1 MSPLVLAFLN
11 IRAKPLRNLLLTL
24 IVALAAATALTL
36 LVIADSIREGLR
48 TGSDERGTDLT
59 VSQRDAPDVLS
70 GAVPA
75 QLEQILTA
83 IPGVASVS
91 GELAMFAPLDG
102 GRQSV
107 VFGWSSTSAFWRS
120 MPLASGRLPQP
131 GDMRPAILGA
141 GIAEALHKK
150 TGDPINIFGEAFTI
164 IGIAGYKSALNRSVV
179 VVKLADLEELAMRS
193 NQVTWFHL
201 ALRPN
206 QGADDIRRLTHEIEA
221 LGRYAA
227 APTDQLLRNDHNYEF
242 LQAVSRAISVIALL
256 MGSLSV
262 GSALMMAITERRR
275 EIGIMM
281 AIGWSDLR
289 IRTSVLAEGT
299 ALGLA
304 GGVLAIP
311 LVFLASLLFRHLP
324 GIGEILSFKLTP
336 TVALSGIGAAMLL
349 SGIGALYPAVAAT
362 RMNPSQALRTG

>member
-102 GRQSV
+102 GKQSL
-107 VFGWSSTSAFWRS
+107 VFGWTSNSAFWRS

-131 GDMRPAILGA
+131 DDVRPAILGA
-141 GIAEALHKK
+141 GVGEALQKK
-150 TGDPINIFGEAFTI
+150 AGDYIDIFGEAFRV
-164 IGIAGYKSALNRSVV
+164 IGIAGYKSALNRSVIV
-179 VVKLADLEELAMRS
+179 LRLPDLHTPRFIA
-193 NQVTWFHL
+193 
-201 ALRPN
+201 
-206 QGADDIRRLTHEIEA
+206 RRL
-221 LGRYAA
+221 GYSWRY
-227 APTDQLLRNDHNYEF
+227 PDISLEVQLTSRPVDLVAEGIDVAIRAWRPHLRC
-242 LQAVSRAISVIALL
+242 
-256 MGSLSV
+256 
-262 GSALMMAITERRR
+262 GSAA
-275 EIGIMM
+275 
-281 AIGWSDLR
+281 
-289 IRTSVLAEGT
+289 
-299 ALGLA
+299 
-304 GGVLAIP
+304 
-311 LVFLASLLFRHLP
+311 
-324 GIGEILSFKLTP
+324 
-336 TVALSGIGAAMLL
+336 
-349 SGIGALYPAVAAT
+349 
-362 RMNPSQALRTG
+362 